1 MVNVMK
7 KDILKGE
14 NMINLKKIVSTALCI
29 CLAGMLA
36 AGCSGN
42 AEGTTKKRIIR
53 VALSQAETHPEYTG
67 AVEFKNYIESELG
80 DKYEVQIF
88 PNELL
93 GSQTKAIE
101 LTQTG
106 AIDFTIAGTPNLE
119 IFADVYEVF
128 SMPYL
133 FTSEEAYFA
142 AMNDTD
148 YMNQV
153 YASTEETG
161 LQVVTWYNVGT
172 RNFYAKKEINTPDDL
187 KGLKIRVQQSPAS
200 VKMAKAFGAAA
211 SPMSFGEVYTAIQ
224 QGVIDGAENNELA
237 LTDNKHGE
245 VAKYF
250 TYSRHQMIP
259 DVMIANYK
267 FLNGLDPEEREIFEE
282 AARRSTEVELAE
294 WEEKVQEAK
303 KTAEEDM
310 GVIFIEP
317 DISLFKEKVKD
328 VQQEML
334 DANPNIQD
342 LYHHIQEYNA
352 MYEKEAE

>member
-1 MVNVMK
+1 
-7 KDILKGE
+7 
-14 NMINLKKIVSTALCI
+14 MISV
-29 CLAGMLA
+29 LA
-36 AGCSGN
+36 AGCGSSDGS
-42 AEGTTKKRIIR
+42 ATKKRIIR
-53 VALSQAETHPEYTG
+53 VALSQSEEHPEYKG
-67 AVEFKNYIESELG
+67 LVKFKDYIESELG
-80 DKYEVQIF
+80 DKYEVQLF

-93 GSQTKAIE
+93 GGQTKAIE

-106 AIDFTIAGTPNLE
+106 AIDFTVAGTPNLE

-148 YMNQV
+148 YMNKI
-153 YASTEETG
+153 YASTEDTG

-172 RNFYAKKEINTPDDL
+172 RNFYAKKAINTPDDL
-187 KGLKIRVQQSPAS
+187 KGMKIRVQQSPAS
-200 VKMAKAFGAAA
+200 IKMANAFGAAA

-250 TYSRHQMIP
+250 TYSKHQMIP
-259 DVMIANYK
+259 DVLIANYK
-267 FLNGLDPEEREIFEE
+267 FLNGLSEEERAVFEKAAEISTDTEIEE
-282 AARRSTEVELAE
+282 WAKDVET
-294 WEEKVQEAK
+294 AK

-310 GVIFIEP
+310 GVTFIEP
-317 DISLFKEKVKD
+317 DLNAFKDKVKD

-334 DANPNIQD
+334 DANPDIRD
-342 LYHHIQEYNA
+342 LYDHIQEYN
-352 MYEKEAE
+352 EKYAGEEK